1 MEDIEAEEGVVA
13 IALDR
18 VCHLE
23 SRLRQAVKQVEP
35 LTSSLG
41 REIFAGDREIKAL
54 QDIL

>member
-1 MEDIEAEEGVVA
+1 MDEIEAEEGVVA

-41 REIFAGDREIKAL
+41 RELLAGDRETKAL